1 MNNSKGFTLVEG
13 LVALSC
19 LLILTSFL
27 FPLMFLILQKQ
38 FEGKQEMTAIRL
50 LYEKIE
56 DHFVNGLSTNQSFE
70 IDRTDYTISFLDVN
84 EQLWKV
90 CVAYAEKQQC
100 IEQKF

>member
-38 FEGKQEMTAIRL
+38 SEEKQEVTAIRL
-50 LYEKIE
+50 LYEKVE
-56 DHFVNGLSTNQSFE
+56 DHFVNGLSTNQSFQ
-70 IDRTDYTISFLDVN
+70 IDGTDYTISFLDVN

-90 CVAYAEKQQC
+90 CVAYANKQKC
-100 IEQKF
+100 IKQEF